1 MKSILNSLN
10 RPAML
15 LVLWMLWPVAMN
27 GQTVVFGC
35 TDPNATNYNPE
46 ATTNDGTCL
55 YPTTVIELPMLFEL
69 PNAVKES
76 SGLAFFNGKLW
87 TFNDSGGQPILYA
100 VDTISGNVTQKITL
114 AGASNVD
121 WEDITTD
128 DDFVYV
134 ADVGNNDGNRT
145 DLTIYKVLKSSIPVA
160 GNSTVQADRIFF
172 VYEDQYLPGLKSEHN
187 FDCEAIVAA
196 GDSLYLFTKNRAD
209 QRCNL
214 YCVPKTPGSYT
225 AKKLSGFN
233 SNGLITG
240 ADFDPEARQVVLT
253 GYSKGTYVP
262 FLWIL
267 WDFPGFDFLKGNKRR
282 FELVNLLATQT
293 EGVAFYAPFRTFVS
307 AEKSSGYSAR
317 VFRLNTSMWTG
328 FTSLHQNIKTTA
340 QKKMELIEN
349 PVKDYVLKIKQMY
362 FEGQFRFA
370 IFDSYG
376 RQVCVFDRETRNSVP
391 IQIDLHSLRAGFYL
405 ITATSLH
412 QTYYSSFILP

>member
-1 MKSILNSLN
+1 MKSILYSMG
-10 RPAML
+10 RSAIL

-267 WDFPGFDFLKGNKRR
+267 WDFPGFDFFKGNKRR

-293 EGVAFYAPFRTFVS
+293 EGVAFYAPFRAFVS
-307 AEKSSGYSAR
+307 AEKSAGYSAR
-317 VFRLNTSMWTG
+317 VFQLNTSIWTG
-328 FTSLHQNIKTTA
+328 FTSLQQNIETTG
-340 QKKMELIEN
+340 QNRMELIEN
-349 PVKDYVLKIKQMY
+349 PVKGYTLKIKQID
-362 FEGQFRFA
+362 FEGKFHFS
-370 IFDSYG
+370 IFDSFG
-376 RQVCVFDRETRNSVP
+376 RQMRVFDRETRNSDP
-391 IQIDLHSLRAGFYL
+391 LQIDLHGLRAGFYL